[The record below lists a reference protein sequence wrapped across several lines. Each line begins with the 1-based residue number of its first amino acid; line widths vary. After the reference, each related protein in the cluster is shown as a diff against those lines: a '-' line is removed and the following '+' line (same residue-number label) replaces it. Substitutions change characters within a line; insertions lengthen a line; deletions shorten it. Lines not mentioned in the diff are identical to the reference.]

1 MTKNA
6 GTMGEPAT
14 SIPESIG
21 RNRRRIAQKSIV
33 PLVPIP
39 MTARTLEGSE
49 RIIMAAVFD
58 IETEIGKLAT
68 RIVEP
73 VSAKVPADDI
83 EAVVAQIR
91 GAFTRLDTKR
101 ATADEDFEA
110 MAVTILEPVKAK
122 LSEPSFARIVDRLRG
137 AMVGFCQRDDDK
149 AQPDAEP
156 SGRATL
162 DLHNDQSEPADVEP
176 WWSTS
181 EQAMLLLIL
190 LWLCT
195 EGYYAT

>member
-1 MTKNA
+1 
-6 GTMGEPAT
+6 
-14 SIPESIG
+14 
-21 RNRRRIAQKSIV
+21 
-33 PLVPIP
+33 
-39 MTARTLEGSE
+39 
-49 RIIMAAVFD
+49 MAAVFD
-58 IETEIGKLAT
+58 MKTEIGKLAR

-73 VSAKVPADDI
+73 ISAQVPAHDI
-83 EAVVAQIR
+83 EAVVARIR
-91 GAFTRLDTKR
+91 GAFAQLETKR

-122 LSEPSFARIVDRLRG
+122 LSEASFARIVDRLRG
-137 AMVGFCQRDDDK
+137 AMVGFCQRAEVK

-156 SGRATL
+156 WPGETL
-162 DLHNDQSEPADVEP
+162 DPQQDQQSEPANVEP

-195 EGYYAT
+195 EGYYAV

>member
-1 MTKNA
+1 M
-6 GTMGEPAT
+6 M
-14 SIPESIG
+14 
-21 RNRRRIAQKSIV
+21 
-33 PLVPIP
+33 
-39 MTARTLEGSE
+39 ARTLEGSE
-49 RIIMAAVFD
+49 RIIMAATFD
-58 IETEIGKLAT
+58 IKTEIGKLAT

-73 VSAKVPADDI
+73 VSAKVPAHDI

-101 ATADEDFEA
+101 ATADQDFEA

-137 AMVGFCQRDDDK
+137 AMVGFCQPDDDK

-156 SGRATL
+156 SGRATV
-162 DLHNDQSEPADVEP
+162 DLQRNDRSEPADVEP

-195 EGYYAT
+195 EGYYAA